1 MRITDSDIEW
11 LDIAF
16 PNLLYNAEDQNIVGE
31 MDFRAC
37 YDEGS
42 GAVMLEILDF
52 DDRIRS
58 AESFIYDVFE
68 IEIDLNSDSIN
79 DNGWPKVYETGG
91 RHKKIAEEHNI
102 DIEDLH
108 IFTHDDGQCC
118 LGIRYSY
125 DRQMTLRRFLS
136 ELVVPFFYRLSYV
149 GNYGIDSARSD
160 LWKEYSHG
168 NEGKQEYE
176 TEMLD
181 IARDNPGRNDLCP
194 CGSGRKYKKC
204 CLDEVDAVEGK
215 IRRRIKSGKPY
226 RRALGAADLAAVDP

>member
-1 MRITDSDIEW
+1 
-11 LDIAF
+11 
-16 PNLLYNAEDQNIVGE
+16 
-31 MDFRAC
+31 
-37 YDEGS
+37 
-42 GAVMLEILDF
+42 MLEILDF
-52 DDRIRS
+52 DDKIRS

-125 DRQMTLRRFLS
+125 DRQVNLMRFVS
-136 ELVVPFFYRLSYV
+136 ERVVPFFYRLSYV
-149 GNYGIDSARSD
+149 DIYGIDSARRD

-168 NEGKQEYE
+168 NKGKQEHE
-176 TEMLD
+176 TDMLN
-181 IARDNPGRNDLCP
+181 IARVKPGRNELCP
-194 CGSGRKYKKC
+194 CGSGKKYKKC
-204 CLDEVDAVEGK
+204 CLDEVETVES
-215 IRRRIKSGKPY
+215 IRRRRMRSDQP
-226 RRALGAADLAAVDP
+226 